1 MGNLLYICK
10 CTNIR
15 NIRSSKIDKKIP
27 SQLDN
32 STDWIGL
39 SGQGTGISTYSQ
51 LYCTND
57 SQFDTFIDSIFEH
70 IDNKEEI
77 SLQSTHNYRNIDQEH
92 KQILSEL
99 KYL

>member
-15 NIRSSKIDKKIP
+15 NIRSSKIDKKIS

-32 STDWIGL
+32 STNWIDL
-39 SGQGTGISTYSQ
+39 PGQGTSIYSQ

-77 SLQSTHNYRNIDQEH
+77 STQSTHNYRNIDQEH
-92 KQILSEL
+92 KQILSDL